1 MDILN
6 WLYLAK
12 NKFVRTSIDNPK
24 DLMIFGAKVGSNK
37 RGDIY
42 QNYAMEITDFAATL
56 PAGPTGPQ
64 GVAGVAGATGA
75 PGPVGPAG
83 LNWQGAW
90 SAGGTYI
97 IDDAVGYGGAS
108 WFCIDPVGPSAT
120 TPDTDP
126 TNWALLAAEGAP
138 GSTGATGLQGPT
150 GAAGPSNALSV
161 GTITTLA
168 AGASATATLTGSSPV
183 QVLNLGIP
191 QGIPGGNVPNL
202 EWNATDK
209 TIWNNGQGNIATNT
223 SFGDSALKTNLTGTQ
238 NTAVGVNA
246 LSSNLVGSNNVAVG
260 YNALFSCLGNS
271 NLAIG
276 SNALLNSIG
285 TGNMAI
291 GQSALSSSVG
301 AASANVAI
309 GFESLKMNVSGFG
322 NTSIGYSA
330 SSTATGGSLNT
341 VIGRS
346 ADPAN
351 FSQSVVLGAYATATA
366 SNQFVVGS
374 TTYNAGAVTAQVNT
388 STKYWSVVINGV
400 TQKVLLA

>member
-12 NKFVRTSIDNPK
+12 NNFVRASIDNPK
-24 DLMIFGAKVGSNK
+24 DLMIFGAKVGANK
-37 RGDIY
+37 RGDVY
-42 QNYAMEITDFAATL
+42 QNYAMEINDFAATL

-64 GVAGVAGATGA
+64 GVAGVAGPAG
-75 PGPVGPAG
+75 PVGPVGPAG

-90 SAGGTYI
+90 SASGTYV
-97 IDDAVGYGGAS
+97 IDDAVGYAGAS

-120 TPDTDP
+120 PPNADP
-126 TNWALLAAEGAP
+126 TNWALLAAQGA
-138 GSTGATGLQGPT
+138 TGATGLTGLQGPT
-150 GAAGPSNALSV
+150 GAAGPSNVLSI
-161 GTITTLA
+161 GTVTTLS
-168 AGASATATLTGSSPV
+168 AGSSATATITGSSPI
-183 QVLNLGIP
+183 QTLNLGIP

-246 LSSNLVGSNNVAVG
+246 LSSNLVGSSNVAIG
-260 YNALFSCLGNS
+260 YNALSGCLGNS

-276 SNALLNSIG
+276 PNALLSSTG

-301 AASANVAI
+301 GASGNTAI
-309 GFESLKMNVSGFG
+309 GFESLKLNVSGFG

-330 SSTATGGSLNT
+330 SSTVTGGSLNT

-351 FSQSVVLGAYATATA
+351 FSQSVVLGAYATATG

-374 TTYNAGAVTAQVNT
+374 VSYNAGVVTTAAQAQA
-388 STKYWSVVINGV
+388 KYWNVIINGV
-400 TQKVLLA
+400 AEKILLG

>member
-12 NKFVRTSIDNPK
+12 NKFVRASIDNPR

-42 QNYAMEITDFAATL
+42 QNYAMEINDFAATL

-64 GVAGVAGATGA
+64 GVAGVTGPAG
-75 PGPVGPAG
+75 PIGPVGPAG
-83 LNWQGAW
+83 LNWQGSW
-90 SAGGTYI
+90 SALGTYV

-108 WFCIDPVGPSAT
+108 WFCIANVGPSAT
-120 TPDTDP
+120 NPASDP
-126 TNWALLAAEGAP
+126 TNWALLANIGA
-138 GSTGATGLQGPT
+138 TGATGLTGLQGPT
-150 GAAGPSNALSV
+150 GAAGPSNVLSV

-168 AGASATATLTGSSPV
+168 AGASATATITGSSPI
-183 QVLNLGIP
+183 QTLNLGIP

-246 LSSNLVGSNNVAVG
+246 LSSNLVGSNNVAIG
-260 YNALFSCLGNS
+260 YNALSGCLGNS

-276 SNALLNSIG
+276 PNALQNSTG

-291 GQSALSSSVG
+291 GQSALSSSTG
-301 AASANVAI
+301 GSANIAI
-309 GFESLKMNVSGFG
+309 GLESLNLNVSGFG
-322 NTSIGYSA
+322 NVSIGYRA
-330 SSTATGGSLNT
+330 SSTVTGGSLNT

-351 FSQSVVLGAYATATA
+351 FSQSVVLGAYATATG

-374 TTYNAGAVTAQVNT
+374 VSYNAGLVAAEVNS
-388 STKYWSVVINGV
+388 STKVWNVVINGV
-400 TQKVLLA
+400 AYKILLA

>member
-12 NKFVRTSIDNPK
+12 NKFVRTSIGSTK
-24 DLMIFGAKVGSNK
+24 DLMIFGAKVGFNK
-37 RGDIY
+37 RGDLY
-42 QNYAMEITDFAATL
+42 QNYAMEIDDFAAIIPPG
-56 PAGPTGPQ
+56 PAGPQ
-64 GVAGVAGATGA
+64 GVAGVTGPA
-75 PGPVGPAG
+75 GPVGPIGPAG

-90 SAGGTYI
+90 SALGTYV

-108 WFCIDPVGPSAT
+108 WFCIANVGPSAT
-120 TPDTDP
+120 NPASDP
-126 TNWALLAAEGAP
+126 TNWALLANIGAT
-138 GSTGATGLQGPT
+138 GATGATGLQGPT
-150 GAAGPSNALSV
+150 GATGPAGSL
-161 GTITTLA
+161 
-168 AGASATATLTGSSPV
+168 
-183 QVLNLGIP
+183 IP
-191 QGIPGGNVPNL
+191 HLEYSIP
-202 EWNATDK
+202 DK
-209 TIWNNGQGNIATNT
+209 TVWNNGQGNIGTNT
-223 SFGDSALKTNLTGTQ
+223 SFGDSALKTNLIGTQ
-238 NTAVGVNA
+238 NTAIGVNA
-246 LSSNLVGSNNVAVG
+246 LSSNVVGSSNVALG

-276 SNALLNSIG
+276 PNALLNSIG
-285 TGNMAI
+285 NGNMAI

-309 GFESLKMNVSGFG
+309 GFESLKLNVNGFG

-330 SSTATGGSLNT
+330 SSTVTGGSLNT

-374 TTYNAGAVTAQVNT
+374 VSYNAGVVAAQVNT
-388 STKYWSVVINGV
+388 SANVWNVVINGV
-400 TQKVLLA
+400 ARKILLA